1 MNRAFAFIAA
11 AAVLTGCSSP
21 AKTTETATAAAP
33 ATPAAAGEASLMP
46 AGAGGPGGKPQTADT
61 SWIKTKHIDVAYAT
75 KSATQKLDLYI
86 PNEGTGPFPVIIEIH
101 GGGFMMGAKSGEITP
116 MLEGVKRGY
125 AVASINYRMSGEAL
139 FPAAINDVKAAIKFL
154 RANAAKYNLNPGKFA
169 TWGGSA
175 GGNLSALAAMSG
187 DVASLVDASLGNASV
202 SDAVQAGVDWFGPI
216 YFSTMDAEFAALGT
230 TGAMGATN
238 SANSAE
244 SKYLG
249 KVIGTPEAQPLIEAA
264 SPLTYI
270 TKNAPPLYIQHGT
283 VDRNIPI
290 TQSIN
295 FAAKLASVI
304 GADKVIFE
312 KIEGA
317 AHGGSQFNAT
327 ENAAKILNFL
337 DKYLK

>member
-1 MNRAFAFIAA
+1 MKRIILLLIA
-11 AAVLTGCSSP
+11 AAVLTACTSAP
-21 AKTTETATAAAP
+21 KTVAP
-33 ATPAAAGEASLMP
+33 AGEAGLMP
-46 AGAGGPGGKPQTADT
+46 AGGPPAGGSQKTDT

-86 PNEGTGPFPVIIEIH
+86 PNEGTGPFPVIVEIH
-101 GGGFMMGAKSGEITP
+101 GGGFIMGGKSGDISP

-125 AVASINYRMSGEAL
+125 AVASINYRLSGEAI
-139 FPAAINDVKAAIKFL
+139 FPAAVNDVKAAIKFL
-154 RANAAKYNLNPGKFA
+154 RANAVKYNLDPGKFA

-187 DVASLVDASLGNASV
+187 DVASLADPSLGNATV

-216 YFSTMDAEFAALGT
+216 YFSTMDAEFKALGT
-230 TGAMGATN
+230 SGAMGATN
-238 SANSAE
+238 ASSSAE

-249 KVIGTPEAQPLIEAA
+249 KVIGTPEAQPLVEAA

-270 TKNAPPLYIQHGT
+270 TKKAPPLYIQHGT

-290 TQSIN
+290 TQSVT

-304 GADKVIFE
+304 GADKVVFE

-317 AHGGSQFNAT
+317 AHGGSQFNSA
-327 ENAAKILNFL
+327 ENAAKILDFL